1 MPRRLKPVTL
11 LHEDGRKITINEDRL
26 KEDFEGGK
34 EVVRQQ
40 VSELKVG
47 IPQLP
52 MAAEK
57 TAA

>member
-1 MPRRLKPVTL
+1 MPRRLKPVIL
-11 LHEDGRKITINEDRL
+11 SHEDGSKITINEDRL

-34 EVVRQQ
+34 EVVRKQ

-47 IPQLP
+47 IPQVP